1 MIISVLVVVV
11 IIWFFIYHIFWLFL
25 LLWLYTLCLSI
36 IRISTAPHLSGVLLQ
51 PHDHKDLVFQCYYCY
66 LCVFF
71 SSKWNPCYVTTT
83 NLLCLT
89 HFFEDS
95 IAMRYVQFTHCVNP
109 PFRLVSDWI
118 GCVIWTSNINEWIHE
133 IPFMHYSST
142 MFCHF
147 VPLNISFNLNENNM
161 TMNKHVHPM
170 WGYINSLLC
179 IYSPFQ
185 ICPICAALPGGDP
198 NHVTD
203 DFAAHLTLEHRAPRD
218 LISFYLILMCI
229 CPSIFILDFF
239 IKPFHSVFSLFFT

>member
-1 MIISVLVVVV
+1 MTTK
-11 IIWFFIYHIFWLFL
+11 IWFSSVITVIYVFLF
-25 LLWLYTLCLSI
+25 
-36 IRISTAPHLSGVLLQ
+36 
-51 PHDHKDLVFQCYYCY
+51 
-66 LCVFF
+66 FF
-71 SSKWNPCYVTTT
+71 SKWNPCYVTT

-218 LISFYLILMCI
+218 LISFYLNLMCI
-229 CPSIFILDFF
+229 CPSIFIMDFF
-239 IKPFHSVFSLFFT
+239 HKTLPFQCSVYSLHNNDFTFTQWFCLCNDWGLCV